1 MKLSLFQNSPEFWN
15 SFNCVYGECMVK
27 NSREAGAVYATQNG
41 KVLHISEMPDD
52 VFAAKVLGDGVCIVP
67 EDGKVFAPVSGIVE
81 SADDTGHAYGIAS
94 NDGADIMVH
103 IGVDTV
109 ELAGKGFKPN
119 VKTGQSV
126 NAGDLLCT
134 ADIGKIKKAGYETH
148 TAVLLCNPGDFDI
161 TETAVGKTAQGGQTV
176 VFRYRKKNP

>member
-1 MKLSLFQNSPEFWN
+1 
-15 SFNCVYGECMVK
+15 MVK
-27 NSREAGAVYATQNG
+27 NNREAGAVYATQNG

-67 EDGKVFAPVSGIVE
+67 EDGKVFAPVSGMVE

-94 NDGADIMVH
+94 DDGADIMVH

-109 ELAGKGFKPN
+109 ELAGKGFKPK
-119 VKTGQSV
+119 VKAGQTV

-134 ADIGKIKKAGYETH
+134 ADIERIKKAGYQIH
-148 TAVLLCNPGDFDI
+148 TAVLLSNPENFTI
-161 TETAVGKTAQGGQTV
+161 TETAVGTRAQGGRTV
-176 VFRYRKKNP
+176 VFRYTQKK